1 MWASIK
7 TILKPDNLTA
17 AYRARSEKKVFI
29 GGGTYLIAEKNPNIS
44 TLIDLSG
51 LIDTKITDRKGKVC
65 IGAGVTL
72 QDLAEIRPPQIPA
85 DLAAASRW
93 SCPSKN
99 IRNQRTLGG
108 EIAKARTASEIVV
121 LLHALD
127 VELVIYRPEAT
138 RSSIRDWDG
147 NGIISAIRF
156 EAKTLT
162 SSAIQRF
169 AVIPSAPA
177 FVIVAGVRRQETAML
192 AIGGQAGQIQRA
204 AIAMMQFTDEWT
216 RTFSEEAATRFP
228 SDHLGSAA
236 VKQKIIQAGLRR
248 VREQL

>member
-7 TILKPDNLTA
+7 TILKPDNFTV
-17 AYRARSEKKVFI
+17 AYRARSDKKVFI

-51 LIDTKITDRKGKVC
+51 LIDTKITDRKGKVR
-65 IGAGVTL
+65 IGAGATL
-72 QDLAEIRPPQIPA
+72 QDLADVQQPQIPA

-121 LLHALD
+121 LLHALGI
-127 VELVIYRPEAT
+127 ELEIYRQEKAHA
-138 RSSIRDWDG
+138 SIHDWDG
-147 NGIISAIRF
+147 DGIISAIRF

-192 AIGGQAGQIQRA
+192 AIGGQVGKIQRA
-204 AIAMMQFTDEWT
+204 AIAMKQFTDEWT
-216 RTFSEEAATRFP
+216 RIFSEEAATQFP
-228 SDHLGSAA
+228 TDHLGSAA
-236 VKQKIIQAGLRR
+236 VKQKIIQTGLRR
-248 VREQL
+248 VREQI